1 MSETPE
7 RTLPLHL
14 FEGYGIELEYMIVDR
29 TTLAVMPI
37 CDQVLSALASGQTV
51 NEVSLGRINVSNE
64 LVLHVLE
71 FKCNGPQADLE
82 RMQRSFQ
89 EQIRRVNELLA
100 SRWNAQLLP
109 TAMHPLMRPLEET
122 KLWPHGQQK
131 IYQTYD
137 RIFNCKGHGWSNLQ
151 SVHINL
157 PFANDEEFGRLHAA
171 IRLVLPLRPGLAAS
185 SPLVE
190 GRITGKADNR
200 LDFYSQNQKRIA
212 SIIGPIIP
220 ERAFSQAA
228 YEELVFAPIKRDI
241 AAHDP
246 EEVLE
251 EEWLNSRGAIARF
264 ERDAIEIRLLDIQES
279 VAADFAV
286 ISLVVSLVKSLCDEL
301 WLPYA
306 AQKEFDEQ
314 ELRKVLL
321 GAIVEG
327 GAYRLEDPGLL
338 AALAQK
344 SPLSL
349 NALWTA
355 LAQRLAEA
363 SYPVRAFQT
372 SVRELLAKGTL
383 AARLQ
388 KVFGPEPS
396 REAIVQVYREL
407 GNCLESGRIYG

>member
-7 RTLPLHL
+7 RTSPLHL

-29 TTLAVMPI
+29 KTLAVLPI
-37 CDQVLSALASGQTV
+37 CDQVLAALAGGEPV

-71 FKCNGPQADLE
+71 FKCNGPQADLS

-89 EQIRRVNELLA
+89 EQIRRVNQLLEQ
-100 SRWNAQLLP
+100 RWNAQLLP
-109 TAMHPLMRPLEET
+109 TAMHPLMQPLAET

-157 PFANDEEFGRLHAA
+157 PFADDAEFGRLHAA
-171 IRLVLPLRPGLAAS
+171 IRLVLPLLPGLAAS

-190 GRITGKADNR
+190 GKITGKADNR

-220 ERAFSQAA
+220 ERAFTEAA
-228 YEELVFAPIKRDI
+228 YEEKIFAPIKRDI
-241 AAHDP
+241 APHDP

-264 ERDAIEIRLLDIQES
+264 ERAAIEIRLLDIQES
-279 VAADFAV
+279 VTADFAV
-286 ISLVVSLVKSLCDEL
+286 ISLVVSLVKSLCDEV
-301 WLPYA
+301 WLPLA
-306 AQKEFDEQ
+306 AQQEMDELK
-314 ELRKVLL
+314 LRDVLL
-321 GAIVEG
+321 ASIVQG
-327 GAYRLEDPGLL
+327 GEYRLEDPQLL
-338 AALAQK
+338 ACFKQTA
-344 SPLSL
+344 PLSL

-355 LAQRLAEA
+355 LASELIDRG
-363 SYPVRAFQT
+363 YPARDFVEGI
-372 SVRELLAKGTL
+372 RELLKKGTL
-383 AARLQ
+383 SSRLVRVLGAQ
-388 KVFGPEPS
+388 PG
-396 REAIVQVYREL
+396 REEIIQRYKEL

>member
-29 TTLAVMPI
+29 KTLAVLPI
-37 CDQVLSALASGQTV
+37 CDQVLSALAGGATV

-71 FKCNGPQADLE
+71 FKCNGPQADLL

-89 EQIRRVNELLA
+89 EQICRVNQLLEQ
-100 SRWNAQLLP
+100 RWNAQLLP
-109 TAMHPLMRPLEET
+109 SAMHPLMRPLEET

-157 PFANDEEFGRLHAA
+157 PFAGDEEFGRLHAA
-171 IRLVLPLRPGLAAS
+171 IRLVLPLLPGLAAS

-190 GRITGKADNR
+190 GQMTGKADNR

-220 ERAFSQAA
+220 ERAFTQAA

-241 AAHDP
+241 APHDP
-246 EEVLE
+246 DGILE

-286 ISLVVSLVKSLCDEL
+286 ISLVVSLVKSFCHEL
-301 WLPYA
+301 WLPLA
-306 AQKEFDEQ
+306 EQQRFDEH

-321 GAIVEG
+321 GAIVQG
-327 GAYRLEDPGLL
+327 GAYQLEHPGLL
-338 AALAQK
+338 ACFGQK
-344 SPLSL
+344 NPLSL
-349 NALWTA
+349 NALWTS
-355 LAQRLAEA
+355 LAARLTEA
-363 SYPVRAFQT
+363 NYPLHLFKD
-372 SVRELLAKGTL
+372 SVQEFLAKGTL

-388 KVFGPEPS
+388 KVLGPKPP
-396 REAIVQVYREL
+396 RDAIIQVYREL
-407 GNCLESGRIYG
+407 GSCLDAGRIYG